1 MRRADAHLHLFAD
14 GYPGRYGRSPA
25 GGDELAVYQGIRHE
39 HGIERALVVGYEG
52 EPRFAG
58 NNDHL
63 ARLAATHDWIAPVAY
78 VPPGGRTEAGGTG
91 TWLSA
96 GFVGVAAYLP
106 DAAAA
111 EAFAAWTTQE
121 APTLNGAGAMVSLN
135 ATPAATTRLGPALAA
150 LDGCTVLFSHL
161 GLPGEHAEAPTR
173 ATAEAVLAPLTR
185 MARLP
190 HVGVKLSG
198 LYAVS
203 HPAHAFP
210 HRAARP
216 FVDLLLDR
224 FGPRRLYWG
233 SDFSPSLDHVSFA
246 QAADPTGLDGLSA
259 GDRDAVLGGNLL
271 RALDRHAAATGRQP
285 AASPPEAG
293 RIPSPS

>member
-25 GGDELAVYQGIRHE
+25 GGDELAVYQGLRRE
-39 HGIERALVVGYEG
+39 HGIDRALVIGYEG

-58 NNDHL
+58 NNEHL
-63 ARLAATHDWIAPVAY
+63 ARLAAAHAWIAAVAY
-78 VPPGGRTEAGGTG
+78 VPPGGPGGAGGAEA
-91 TWLSA
+91 WLSS

-106 DAAAA
+106 DHAAAD
-111 EAFAAWTTQE
+111 EFAGWVARE
-121 APTLNGAGAMVSLN
+121 APALTRAAALVSLN
-135 ATPAATTRLGPALAA
+135 ATPTATARLGPALAA

-161 GLPGEHAEAPTR
+161 GLPGAQTEAPTCD
-173 ATAEAVLAPLTR
+173 AAQEILAPLTK

-190 HVGVKLSG
+190 HVGVKVSG

-203 HPAHAFP
+203 QPSHGFP
-210 HRAARP
+210 HDAARP

-224 FGPRRLYWG
+224 FGPGRLYWG

-246 QAADPTGLDGLSA
+246 QATDPVGLGELA
-259 GDRDAVLGGNLL
+259 TEERDAVFGGNLL
-271 RALDRHAAATGRQP
+271 RALDRHAAATGGNQRP
-285 AASPPEAG
+285 RP
-293 RIPSPS
+293 